1 MQESL
6 QMSESNSNPNS
17 ESYFGNEY
25 TTDQDNNQ
33 SIVSMK
39 YEDKISMVND
49 LIAKYKQSKHHH
61 NGKMNK
67 MKNKK
72 QEIEDN
78 ILQLKEEIKDL
89 TWKVNEAKI
98 ASDSI
103 SREIKMH
110 QVFLEENKIEEIE
123 PNSDIQNDIE
133 AKINEINLLSDEIN
147 AYAQYTLDITP
158 EIEAIE
164 KSIEKYRKNRTEMET
179 QKIKFRKEKRKVYYD
194 YLRLKK
200 LISTHE
206 KASQNF
212 LQDVERKINLYTNNE

>member
-25 TTDQDNNQ
+25 TTDQENNQ